1 MQTQHMHHPQAS
13 TNMTQQSQQRPPTMS
28 PAAQIQHLLLSG
40 RRRRVGASDARLGVR
55 RRASA
60 FQLALLRLLQTL
72 RQQLLVLGGLL
83 SLLGRSASLLCQAMT
98 FALQNQRSDKSLDL
112 RSFCRR
118 LLTCNN
124 YNNNN
129 VAVPAFV
136 PGFSLDFSTQDL
148 YYRRQ

>member
-1 MQTQHMHHPQAS
+1 VQTQHMHHPHAS
-13 TNMTQQSQQRPPTMS
+13 TNMTQQSQRPPTMS
-28 PAAQIQHLLLSG
+28 PAQIPHLLLSG